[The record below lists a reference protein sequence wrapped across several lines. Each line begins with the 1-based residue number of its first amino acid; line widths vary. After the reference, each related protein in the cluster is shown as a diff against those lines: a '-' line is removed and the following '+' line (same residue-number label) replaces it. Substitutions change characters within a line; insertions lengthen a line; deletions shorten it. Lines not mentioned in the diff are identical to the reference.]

1 MNISEITRKIFQ
13 SDLYHMNSHT
23 SESCHELLDSRLYQ
37 EKLLILLYI
46 LVLSKLSSCISIK
59 LWRTVVNVEIEASLR
74 ITRYFGSK
82 RRATLEFGI
91 VFFLL
96 LDYQEFF
103 CTGCWLFLVRLVESI
118 KTCLLVM
125 PRCKND
131 VGLWDFVFA
140 LVFLLSGFMV
150 YYR

>member
-103 CTGCWLFLVRLVESI
+103 ILVVGYFSSGLSKVSRPVYLLCPVVKMMLDYGTLFLLQ
-118 KTCLLVM
+118 CF
-125 PRCKND
+125 C
-131 VGLWDFVFA
+131 
-140 LVFLLSGFMV
+140 
-150 YYR
+150 